1 MISRIDRALTSGL
14 RDRFPVF
21 HRFRKIEMK
30 KIIYMKQDEL
40 KNNTHTMEKRLKQVA
55 YFVAEGLKELHLPGI
70 SRHIVLPE
78 IADR

>member
-1 MISRIDRALTSGL
+1 L
-14 RDRFPVF
+14 RDRFPVL
-21 HRFRKIEMK
+21 HRSRKIEMN
-30 KIIYMKQDEL
+30 KIIYVNPDGL